1 MRDGYVTVEKGM
13 KKNMKSVV
21 ILGMCQWIWDV
32 PLHDKKP
39 TRNAIYSL
47 RHTCDDVWR
56 TCDGYVKVQK
66 DKKKNM

>member
-1 MRDGYVTVEKGM
+1 MCFFNTPTCDATCGGYVTVKKGM

-47 RHTCDDVWR
+47 RHTCDDV
-56 TCDGYVKVQK
+56 
-66 DKKKNM
+66 